1 MLLNMVLTIFFI
13 IFTNKKSSID
23 IITECQDQLSFRK
36 FNPKK
41 KYGR

>member
-1 MLLNMVLTIFFI
+1 MLLNMYLLTIFF
-13 IFTNKKSSID
+13 FTNKKSSID
-23 IITECQDQLSFRK
+23 IITECQDELSFRK